1 MNDKRKRNK
10 IQDYKEKKD
19 DFANQYDWINI
30 ENTNSASFGQPE
42 TPLKSKF
49 ITFWG

>member
-19 DFANQYDWINI
+19 DLANQYDLINI
-30 ENTNSASFGQPE
+30 ENTNSASLGQPK
-42 TPLKSKF
+42 TLLKLKF
-49 ITFWG
+49 ITI